1 MENFELLGALALK
14 LHSELRN
21 IYYLML
27 PLFFCL
33 SLVITWL
40 KTPTG
45 GPDFIEA
52 VKRAFVSTLLLA
64 GFQEMTDAILFV
76 TSGLADKISDMQ
88 GLDMFMQMAGDK
100 ANSYTASP
108 TSLVLGFND
117 LIIATL
123 SFLSYI
129 ILYIARFLMVAV
141 YHFGWVFLSLIA
153 PVLLLFHIFSP
164 KITLN
169 LFKSMIEIASWKVV
183 WAVLSAM
190 LAALPFGNAYA
201 ISGNYLT
208 VIVLNFVIA
217 ISMLCTPLVVKSLV
231 GSGFTAFA
239 DTLGPIS
246 AAAMLAAPVKAGAVM
261 NVGRAVLGNTKA
273 YAGHMQKSIYSR
285 MQRHAFQRDIKTM
298 NQPNN
303 RGKK

>member
-1 MENFELLGALALK
+1 MENFELLGALAQK

-21 IYYLML
+21 TYYLML
-27 PLFFCL
+27 PIFFCL
-33 SLVITWL
+33 SLVVTWL

-52 VKRAFVSTLLLA
+52 IKRAFISTLLLA
-64 GFQEMTDAILFV
+64 GFQEITDTILFV
-76 TSGLADKISDMQ
+76 TSGLADKISDLQ

-100 ANSYTASP
+100 AKFYTASP
-108 TSLVLGFND
+108 VSMVLQFND

-129 ILYIARFLMVAV
+129 ILYIARYVMVAV
-141 YHFGWVFLSLIA
+141 YHFSWVFLSLIA
-153 PVLLLFHIFSP
+153 PILLLFHFFSP

-169 LFKSMIEIASWKVV
+169 LFKSMIEVASWKVV

-201 ISGNYLT
+201 TSGNYLT

-217 ISMLCTPLVVKSLV
+217 ISMLCTPMIVKSLV
-231 GSGFTAFA
+231 GSGFSAFA
-239 DTLGPIS
+239 DTLGPITT
-246 AAAMLAAPVKAGAVM
+246 AAMMATPAKAASVM
-261 NVGRAVLGNTKA
+261 KVGRGVLENSKG
-273 YAGHMQKSIYSR
+273 YVGHLQNSMERRFQ
-285 MQRHAFQRDIKTM
+285 QRGLERDIKARK
-298 NQPNN
+298 PNN
-303 RGKK
+303 SKRS

>member
-1 MENFELLGALALK
+1 MESFELLGALAQK

-21 IYYLML
+21 MYYLML
-27 PLFFCL
+27 PIFFCL
-33 SLVITWL
+33 SLVVTWL

-52 VKRAFVSTLLLA
+52 VKRAFISTLLLA
-64 GFQEMTDAILFV
+64 GFQEITDTILFV
-76 TSGLADKISDMQ
+76 TSGLAEKISDLQ

-100 ANSYTASP
+100 AKSYTASP
-108 TSLVLGFND
+108 MSMVLQFND

-129 ILYIARFLMVAV
+129 ILYVARYVMVAV
-141 YHFGWVFLSLIA
+141 YHFSWVFLSLIA
-153 PVLLLFHIFSP
+153 PILLLFHIFSP

-201 ISGNYLT
+201 TSGNYLT

-217 ISMLCTPLVVKSLV
+217 ISMLCTPMIVKSLV
-231 GSGFTAFA
+231 GSGFSAFA
-239 DTLGPIS
+239 DTLGPITT
-246 AAAMLAAPVKAGAVM
+246 AAMLATPAKAASAM
-261 NVGRAVLGNTKA
+261 RIGRGVLETTKG
-273 YAGHMQKSIYSR
+273 YAGHLQNSVARNLQQRSI
-285 MQRHAFQRDIKTM
+285 QREIKAL
-298 NQPNN
+298 NSNN
-303 RGKK
+303 SKRS

>member
-1 MENFELLGALALK
+1 MENFELLGELAHK

-21 IYYLML
+21 TYYLLL
-27 PLFFCL
+27 PIFFCV

-40 KTPTG
+40 KALTG

-52 VKRAFVSTLLLA
+52 VKRAFISTLLLA
-64 GFQEMTDAILFV
+64 GFQEITDVILFI
-76 TSGLADKISDMQ
+76 TTGLADKISDMQ
-88 GLDMFMQMAGDK
+88 SLNMFMQMAGDK
-100 ANSYTASP
+100 AKSYTASP
-108 TSLVLGFND
+108 MSLVLAFND
-117 LIIATL
+117 LIVATL

-129 ILYIARFLMVAV
+129 ILYIARYIMVAV
-141 YHFGWVFLSLIA
+141 YHFSWVFLSLMA
-153 PVLLLFHIFSP
+153 PILLLFHIFSP

-201 ISGNYLT
+201 TSGNYLT

-239 DTLGPIS
+239 DTLGPIT
-246 AAAMLAAPVKAGAVM
+246 AAAMLAAPAKAGALM
-261 NVGRAVLGNTKA
+261 KVGRAVIGDTKGFAGN
-273 YAGHMQKSIYSR
+273 MQRSIYTR
-285 MQRHAFQRDIKTM
+285 MQNRSFQREIKGM
-298 NQPNN
+298 NKEQN
-303 RGKK
+303 RGQK

>member
-1 MENFELLGALALK
+1 MENFELLGELAHK
-14 LHSELRN
+14 LYSELRN
-21 IYYLML
+21 TYYLML
-27 PLFFCL
+27 PIFFCV
-33 SLVITWL
+33 SLAITWL

-52 VKRAFVSTLLLA
+52 VKRAFISTLLLA
-64 GFQEMTDAILFV
+64 GFQEITDVILFI
-76 TSGLADKISDMQ
+76 TTGLADKISDMQ
-88 GLDMFMQMAGDK
+88 SLNMFMQMAGEK
-100 ANSYTASP
+100 AKSYPNSP
-108 TSLVLGFND
+108 MSLVLGFND
-117 LIIATL
+117 LIVATL

-129 ILYIARFLMVAV
+129 ILYIARYLMVAV
-141 YHFGWVFLSLIA
+141 YHFSWVFLSLIA
-153 PVLLLFHIFSP
+153 PILLLFHIFSP

-201 ISGNYLT
+201 TSGNYLT

-239 DTLGPIS
+239 DTLGPIT
-246 AAAMLAAPVKAGAVM
+246 AAAMLAAPTKAGAVM
-261 NVGRAVLGNTKA
+261 KVGRAVIGDTKGFAGN
-273 YAGHMQKSIYSR
+273 MQRSVYTR
-285 MQRHAFQRDIKTM
+285 MQQRSFQRDIKRM
-298 NQPNN
+298 NNESGGQ
-303 RGKK
+303 K

>member
-14 LHSELRN
+14 LHTELRN

-27 PLFFCL
+27 PVFFCL

-40 KTPTG
+40 NSPTG
-45 GPDFIEA
+45 GPEFIEA
-52 VKRAFVSTLLLA
+52 VKRAFIATLLLA
-64 GFQEMTDAILFV
+64 GFQEITDTILFV
-76 TSGLADKISDMQ
+76 TSGLAEKISDMQ

-100 ANSYTASP
+100 AKSYTASP

-141 YHFGWVFLSLIA
+141 YHFSWVFLSLIA
-153 PVLLLFHIFSP
+153 PILLLFHIFSP

-217 ISMLCTPLVVKSLV
+217 ISMLCTPLVVKSIV
-231 GSGFTAFA
+231 GGGFTSFA
-239 DTLGPIS
+239 DTLGPIT
-246 AAAMLAAPVKAGAVM
+246 AAAMLATPTKAGALTK
-261 NVGRAVLGNTKA
+261 VGRTALDNTKA
-273 YAGHMQKSIYSR
+273 YAGHIQNSFHNR
-285 MQRHAFQRDIKTM
+285 MQRHALQREIKGM
-298 NQPNN
+298 NQENK
-303 RGKK
+303 RGPK

>member
-1 MENFELLGALALK
+1 MENFELLGALAQK

-21 IYYLML
+21 TYYLML
-27 PLFFCL
+27 PIFFCL
-33 SLVITWL
+33 SLVVTWL

-52 VKRAFVSTLLLA
+52 LKRVFISTLLLA
-64 GFQEMTDAILFV
+64 GFQEITDTILFV
-76 TSGLADKISDMQ
+76 TSGLAEKISDLQ

-100 ANSYTASP
+100 AKSYTASP
-108 TSLVLGFND
+108 MSMVLQFND

-129 ILYIARFLMVAV
+129 ILYVARYVMVAV
-141 YHFGWVFLSLIA
+141 YHFSWVFLSLIA
-153 PVLLLFHIFSP
+153 PILLLFHIFSP

-201 ISGNYLT
+201 TSGNYLT

-217 ISMLCTPLVVKSLV
+217 ISMLCTPMIVKSLV
-231 GSGFTAFA
+231 GSGFSAFA
-239 DTLGPIS
+239 DTLGPITT
-246 AAAMLAAPVKAGAVM
+246 AAMLATPAKAASAMRIGRGA
-261 NVGRAVLGNTKA
+261 LETTKG
-273 YAGHMQKSIYSR
+273 YAGHLQNSVARNFQQRSIHR
-285 MQRHAFQRDIKTM
+285 EIKAL
-298 NQPNN
+298 NSNN
-303 RGKK
+303 SKRS

>member
-1 MENFELLGALALK
+1 MENFELLGALAQK

-21 IYYLML
+21 MYYLML
-27 PLFFCL
+27 PIFFCL
-33 SLVITWL
+33 SLVVTWL

-52 VKRAFVSTLLLA
+52 VKRAFISTLLLA
-64 GFQEMTDAILFV
+64 GFQEITDTILFV
-76 TSGLADKISDMQ
+76 TSGLADKISDLQ

-100 ANSYTASP
+100 ARSYTASP
-108 TSLVLGFND
+108 MSMVLQFND

-129 ILYIARFLMVAV
+129 ILYVARYVMVAV
-141 YHFGWVFLSLIA
+141 YHFSWVFLSLIA
-153 PVLLLFHIFSP
+153 PILLLFHIFSP

-183 WAVLSAM
+183 WAILSAM

-201 ISGNYLT
+201 TSGNYLT

-217 ISMLCTPLVVKSLV
+217 ISMLCSPMIVKSLV
-231 GSGFTAFA
+231 GSGFSAFA
-239 DTLGPIS
+239 DTLGPITT
-246 AAAMLAAPVKAGAVM
+246 AAMLATPAKAASAM
-261 NVGRAVLGNTKA
+261 RIGRGVLETTKG
-273 YAGHMQKSIYSR
+273 YAGHLQNSVARNFQQRSI
-285 MQRHAFQRDIKTM
+285 QREIKAL
-298 NQPNN
+298 NSNN
-303 RGKK
+303 SKRS